1 MKAPGGCEHLK
12 AQAIEGGILDHKPL
26 L

>member
-1 MKAPGGCEHLK
+1 MKAPGGCKHLK